1 MLVSELNEYEMPDM
15 AKEYIDRVI
24 KKLNSFYEQNRWQL
38 TTSKE
43 VN

>member
-24 KKLNSFYEQNRWQL
+24 KKIKLILR
-38 TTSKE
+38 TK
-43 VN
+43 